1 MVGMLKDQPFNQVDT
16 RHIKTRYVYQGKGA
30 PQPFDLDGEI
40 SHDSMQDGMLSYYL
54 SQVPFTEEH
63 ESGVMAR
70 EYFNLRDM
78 LEPKK

>member
-1 MVGMLKDQPFNQVDT
+1 MVGMLKDQPFNQVD
-16 RHIKTRYVYQGKGA
+16 
-30 PQPFDLDGEI
+30 I
-40 SHDSMQDGMLSYYL
+40 SRPPGDELQDGMLAYYL

-63 ESGVMAR
+63 ESGIMAR